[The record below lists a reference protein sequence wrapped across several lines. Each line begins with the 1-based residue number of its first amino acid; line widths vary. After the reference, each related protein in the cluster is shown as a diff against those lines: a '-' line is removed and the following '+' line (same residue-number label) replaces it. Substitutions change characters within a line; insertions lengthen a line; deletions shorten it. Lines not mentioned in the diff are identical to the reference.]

1 LFNNCTRLDQ
11 ALAQA
16 VRHYPQRLALQDEET
31 SFNYVQ
37 LDQAVD
43 QLCESMRIDGVRS
56 GDRVGIYIAKSAS
69 AVVAIYAALRLGA
82 LVAPI
87 DIREPVER
95 SARMLVNADL
105 DFLLAS
111 PSSRQAAE
119 KVVDAH
125 GASVKAHEVGELFLF
140 PLPGQPGRHAGGD
153 GGYVLF
159 TSGSTGWPKGVWL
172 SHANLLHF
180 AKWAAHKVGLSCE
193 DRVSSQTALTFDLST
208 FDLFSSALTG
218 ACLCLLPDYL
228 KAFPRDVTRWLDK
241 QRISVREPHW
251 MISGYTGVYLG
262 IATALLQ
269 HITEAVRNTP
279 SQRESSAIQQEV
291 GRLSAELHAGKAL
304 LKEAGAS
311 IVQRRGSIDAN
322 ASVHAA
328 KYFIGELAP
337 KMAMAAVKICGAST
351 LNRSRPLERLLRE
364 SFFCSVMP
372 AKPLDCLEY
381 LGKAQLGVNLF
392 DARQMDW

>member
-1 LFNNCTRLDQ
+1 MALPQQFDAILALVDRIGLQLVDLAPAVDNRQSDSRASYRLVKESGLLELLIPRQ
-11 ALAQA
+11 FGGAGLNYQEYGQVLANLAQYDA
-16 VRHYPQRLALQDEET
+16 ATALG
-31 SFNYVQ
+31 FNMHNVA
-37 LDQAVD
+37 LGS
-43 QLCESMRIDGVRS
+43 LCESADKQLPPAAEAFRTWVFDEVMSNNKMFASATSEIGSGARLRGIQTRYRPHHDGFLLNGTKSFVSLAGAADYIVVTARPEDGDSENEVSHFVVAHDDDGVQH
-56 GDRVGIYIAKSAS
+56 GQIWDGFAMNGTQTAS
-69 AVVAIYAALRLGA
+69 MAFENVWL
-82 LVAPI
+82 P
-87 DIREPVER
+87 
-95 SARMLVNADL
+95 
-105 DFLLAS
+105 
-111 PSSRQAAE
+111 RQR
-119 KVVDAH
+119 
-125 GASVKAHEVGELFLF
+125 LFLAVE
-140 PLPGQPGRHAGGD
+140 GMS
-153 GGYVLF
+153 LF
-159 TSGSTGWPKGVWL
+159 KL
-172 SHANLLHF
+172 
-180 AKWAAHKVGLSCE
+180 
-193 DRVSSQTALTFDLST
+193 
-208 FDLFSSALTG
+208 
-218 ACLCLLPDYL
+218 
-228 KAFPRDVTRWLDK
+228 
-241 QRISVREPHW
+241 VREPHW

-311 IVQRRGSIDAN
+311 IVQRRGSIEAN